1 MIPETEQ
8 SDQRQARRTK
18 IVLCV
23 IVVAPIISTI
33 LFLLYLDFTGLI
45 KIW

>member
-1 MIPETEQ
+1 MISETKQ
-8 SDQRQARRTK
+8 SDLRQARRTK
-18 IVLCV
+18 AVLLL